1 MTKFW
6 IIAYNEKKRFENGYI
21 MIIVFSEAGELNQR
35 AVKALVAKRPQ
46 EIYSL
51 ESISNR
57 AKSPLFIDP
66 TDTTLTIIELNAN
79 GNMQEKFSPKIMT
92 QRLQLAGILA
102 PVCTIQLLISDVS
115 KKKSLLTFAT
125 ELSEALQ
132 IIKPNSDIT
141 VRVLRRPEQCT
152 LIEPPAAEEPDG
164 DWTIY
169 IGAHPTGVQPSK
181 EGAFQYYQE
190 KLTPLYI
197 GDIEKALQA
206 PEYDIFPEPANL
218 KRNSEFTLL

>member
-1 MTKFW
+1 MIKFW

-21 MIIVFSEAGELNQR
+21 MIIVFSEEGELNQR

-57 AKSPLFIDP
+57 AKSPLFIDT
-66 TDTTLTIIELNAN
+66 TDTILTIIELNAN
-79 GNMQEKFSPKIMT
+79 GNMQENFLPKIMT

-102 PVCTIQLLISDVS
+102 PVRTIQLLISDVS
-115 KKKSLLTFAT
+115 KKKPLLNFAT

-141 VRVLRRPEQCT
+141 VRVPRHPEQCT

-169 IGAHPTGVQPSK
+169 VGAHPAGVQPSK

-190 KLTPLYI
+190 KLIPSFI

-206 PEYDIFPEPANL
+206 SEYKISPEPVHL
-218 KRNSEFTLL
+218 KINSEYTLL